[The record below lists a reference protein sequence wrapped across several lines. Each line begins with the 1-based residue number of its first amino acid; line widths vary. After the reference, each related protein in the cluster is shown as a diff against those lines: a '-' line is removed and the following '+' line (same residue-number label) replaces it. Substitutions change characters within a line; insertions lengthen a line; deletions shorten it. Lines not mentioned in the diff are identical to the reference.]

1 MAAPSDSWWCFL
13 GEHWFD
19 DKEVLLRL
27 GDHWSCTHCWKPKK
41 DRVIWAFAA
50 GPKETELPPGCSRDA
65 RNWCFLGG
73 HVLRGGA
80 ICMVADY
87 WSCMNCFERKLET
100 RRMFLS
106 GEAGGAK
113 RKADSDSDS
122 ESHPNPEPKK
132 VVPLA
137 EPAPVSSSSSA
148 PIADP
153 FEVIRKELVHL
164 KRRQNEHWARM
175 DYLSD
180 RIDTTAIKS
189 GDVAVRV
196 AKCEKRLDDHK
207 L

>member
-1 MAAPSDSWWCFL
+1 MTSERLPADWCFL
-13 GEHWFD
+13 GSHVMSNLSERITMKAD
-19 DKEVLLRL
+19 YYCCMRCYVARVE
-27 GDHWSCTHCWKPKK
+27 
-41 DRVIWAFAA
+41 DRSNF
-50 GPKETELPPGCSRDA
+50 
-65 RNWCFLGG
+65 
-73 HVLRGGA
+73 LRGQG
-80 ICMVADY
+80 
-87 WSCMNCFERKLET
+87 
-100 RRMFLS
+100 
-106 GEAGGAK
+106 K
-113 RKADSDSDS
+113 RKVDSDS
-122 ESHPNPEPKK
+122 ESHPNPDPKK

-153 FEVIRKELVHL
+153 FEVIHEELMHL

-175 DYLSD
+175 DYLSN

>member
-1 MAAPSDSWWCFL
+1 MAAPADSWWCFL
-13 GEHWFD
+13 GEHWFS
-19 DKEVLLRL
+19 DKAVLLRL

-41 DRVIWAFAA
+41 DRVIWAFAN
-50 GPKETELPPGCSRDA
+50 GPKEIDLVPGCERKA
-65 RNWCFLGG
+65 ANWCFLGS
-73 HVLRGGA
+73 HVMSNLSERITMKADYYCCMRCYVARVEDRSNFLRGQG
-80 ICMVADY
+80 
-87 WSCMNCFERKLET
+87 
-100 RRMFLS
+100 
-106 GEAGGAK
+106 K
-113 RKADSDSDS
+113 RKVDSDSDS

-153 FEVIRKELVHL
+153 FEVIHEELMHL

-175 DYLSD
+175 DYLSN

>member
-1 MAAPSDSWWCFL
+1 MTSERLPADWCFL
-13 GEHWFD
+13 GSHVMSNLSERITMKAD
-19 DKEVLLRL
+19 YYCCMRCYVARVE
-27 GDHWSCTHCWKPKK
+27 
-41 DRVIWAFAA
+41 DRSNF
-50 GPKETELPPGCSRDA
+50 
-65 RNWCFLGG
+65 
-73 HVLRGGA
+73 LRGQG
-80 ICMVADY
+80 
-87 WSCMNCFERKLET
+87 
-100 RRMFLS
+100 
-106 GEAGGAK
+106 K
-113 RKADSDSDS
+113 RKVDSDS
-122 ESHPNPEPKK
+122 ESHPNPDPKK

-153 FEVIRKELVHL
+153 FEVIHEELMHL

>member
-1 MAAPSDSWWCFL
+1 MTSERLPADWCFL
-13 GEHWFD
+13 GSHVMSNLSERITMKAD
-19 DKEVLLRL
+19 YYCCMRCYVARVE
-27 GDHWSCTHCWKPKK
+27 
-41 DRVIWAFAA
+41 DRSNF
-50 GPKETELPPGCSRDA
+50 
-65 RNWCFLGG
+65 
-73 HVLRGGA
+73 LRGQG
-80 ICMVADY
+80 
-87 WSCMNCFERKLET
+87 
-100 RRMFLS
+100 
-106 GEAGGAK
+106 K

-153 FEVIRKELVHL
+153 FEVIHEELMHL

>member
-1 MAAPSDSWWCFL
+1 MASECLPVDWCFMGSHVITDPTKRMNL
-13 GEHWFD
+13 KADYYCCMPCYAARVEHRCKF
-19 DKEVLLRL
+19 
-27 GDHWSCTHCWKPKK
+27 
-41 DRVIWAFAA
+41 
-50 GPKETELPPGCSRDA
+50 
-65 RNWCFLGG
+65 
-73 HVLRGGA
+73 LRGDG
-80 ICMVADY
+80 
-87 WSCMNCFERKLET
+87 
-100 RRMFLS
+100 
-106 GEAGGAK
+106 K
-113 RKADSDSDS
+113 RKVDSDS

-153 FEVIRKELVHL
+153 FEVIHEELMHL

-175 DYLSD
+175 DYLSN